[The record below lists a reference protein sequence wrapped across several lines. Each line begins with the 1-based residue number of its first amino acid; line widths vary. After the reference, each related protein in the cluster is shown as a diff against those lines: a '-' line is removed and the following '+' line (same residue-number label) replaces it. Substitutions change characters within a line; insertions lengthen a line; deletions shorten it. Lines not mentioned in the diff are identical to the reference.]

1 MSSTFLGVRDHGSAG
16 GSAAVSLVCSDSK
29 CKATGK
35 TPLVAIV
42 DDDIWV
48 RKSLERL
55 MKSAGF
61 KTEAFASAEDFL
73 NSQSREQTTC
83 IILDL
88 RLPQMSGLQLQGHL
102 AAEHRLIPIIFISGN
117 SEPETRSEALLAGA
131 VAFLQKPFGDE
142 ALLDAVHSALK

>member
-16 GSAAVSLVCSDSK
+16 GSAAVSLACSDSK

-88 RLPQMSGLQLQGHL
+88 RLPQISGLQLQGHL
-102 AAEHRLIPIIFISGN
+102 AAEHRLIPISLYR
-117 SEPETRSEALLAGA
+117 ETVS
-131 VAFLQKPFGDE
+131 QKP
-142 ALLDAVHSALK
+142 AVRPCWQARLLFYRSHSAMRLCWMLFIQL